1 MQACFSLCQHG
12 SRLTVE
18 ITAKSS
24 VLPSRHICFRL
35 VPGKSRNRTCARSGF
50 GSESTWVE
58 TTEKSQRKM
67 PFRWETTWPPK
78 N

>member
-24 VLPSRHICFRL
+24 GLPSHHISFRL
-35 VPGKSRNRTCARSGF
+35 VPGKLPD
-50 GSESTWVE
+50 
-58 TTEKSQRKM
+58 TEI
-67 PFRWETTWPPK
+67 
-78 N
+78 